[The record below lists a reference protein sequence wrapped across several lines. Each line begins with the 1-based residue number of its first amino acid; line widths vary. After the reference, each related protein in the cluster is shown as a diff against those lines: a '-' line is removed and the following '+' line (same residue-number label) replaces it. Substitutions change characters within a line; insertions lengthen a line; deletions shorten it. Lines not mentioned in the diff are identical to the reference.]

1 MKWQRA
7 FLFLSGV
14 LSLTANVLAILGYFT
29 EQGPFAGWRVDSGLL
44 AALTLVL
51 LLYSLSIW
59 SAYVWRWTTAG
70 EDPARR
76 PARRPAAF
84 LINFLATYPLLT
96 IWLYLLFSAALFSQ
110 LPTTERWVLAMAS
123 AWGATPFLSLGLTFA
138 GETLGP
144 LTMRRGR

>member
-1 MKWQRA
+1 MKWQRV

-14 LSLTANVLAILGYFT
+14 LSLTANVLAILGYFM
-29 EQGPFAGWRVDSGLL
+29 EQGPFAGWRVNIGML

-51 LLYSLSIW
+51 LIYSLSIW
-59 SAYVWRWTTAG
+59 SAFVWRWTAAG
-70 EDPARR
+70 QDAARR
-76 PARRPAAF
+76 AARRPAAF

-96 IWLYLLFSAALFSQ
+96 VWLYLLFSAALFSQ

-123 AWGATPFLSLGLTFA
+123 AWGATPFLALGLMSA

-144 LTMRRGR
+144 LTVKK

>member
-29 EQGPFAGWRVDSGLL
+29 EQGPLAGWQADSGMR

-51 LLYSLSIW
+51 LIYSLSIW

-70 EDPARR
+70 QDPARR

-84 LINFLATYPLLT
+84 LINLLATYPLLT
-96 IWLYLLFSAALFSQ
+96 VWLYLLFSAALFSQ
-110 LPTTERWVLAMAS
+110 LSTTERWMLAMAS
-123 AWGATPFLSLGLTFA
+123 AWGATPFLALGLIFV

-144 LTMRRGR
+144 LTMKKDR